1 MGTERVTLK
10 DIAKACGYT
19 ANTVSRGMRDDPRL
33 PATTRQKIRE
43 AAERLGYIPN
53 TLASSLRSG
62 RRNTVA
68 VIINDV
74 RNLHFC
80 RMLSRLDPELRN
92 ADYNEMILCTR
103 SDGALS
109 MQMIQA
115 AISQSMDGI
124 IYFPNLGDRKKIEY
138 IQAHGIP
145 LVLMDRYAEGVEAD
159 IVRSDDEQGGYLAMD
174 HLLSL
179 GHRRILYLAGPD
191 YSSSQVDRL
200 EGCLRALRERELPMD
215 TLRIIHGNHNLAD
228 ESIRDVLF
236 PVHYTAIISFRDEI
250 AFFALRALEE
260 RKVRVPEEVS
270 LVSFDHLRGDF
281 SYLPG
286 VTSVYTE
293 KNDAAQHAV
302 SLLMSRIENPSLPG
316 REVILPV
323 RLYDEGSTAPPAFA
337 SVPIVP

>member
-33 PATTRQKIRE
+33 PATTRLKIRE
-43 AAERLGYIPN
+43 AAEKLGYIPN

-109 MQMIQA
+109 MQMVQA
-115 AISQSMDGI
+115 AISQSMDGV

-145 LVLMDRYAEGVEAD
+145 LVLMDRYAEGWKPILCAAMTSWAD
-159 IVRSDDEQGGYLAMD
+159 TWPWTTCFPWDTGASC
-174 HLLSL
+174 
-179 GHRRILYLAGPD
+179 IL
-191 YSSSQVDRL
+191 QDR
-200 EGCLRALRERELPMD
+200 
-215 TLRIIHGNHNLAD
+215 TT
-228 ESIRDVLF
+228 
-236 PVHYTAIISFRDEI
+236 PVHRSTVWRAASGPCGRGNSRWIRFGLFTETIIWRMNPSAMCCFLFITRRSSHS
-250 AFFALRALEE
+250 AMRL
-260 RKVRVPEEVS
+260 
-270 LVSFDHLRGDF
+270 
-281 SYLPG
+281 
-286 VTSVYTE
+286 
-293 KNDAAQHAV
+293 
-302 SLLMSRIENPSLPG
+302 PSLPCG
-316 REVILPV
+316 HWKRE
-323 RLYDEGSTAPPAFA
+323 R
-337 SVPIVP
+337 SVCRKRFLW